1 MLATIRSAVKSIVV
15 EEGTE
20 VTNAMIEHATCE
32 LVSEVNNSRSRD
44 KYKVW
49 MLKKQTM
56 ILFCNNNLIKFYG
69 TNGEVNRTLNQSAL
83 YRFWKKGYG
92 LRTPEKTLNYFTSSL
107 KKFTPE
113 FVHHHDCKTESSWI
127 KLAKKYFNDK
137 MDLICTALLERCK
150 YEVDGYQIEFNDEDE
165 LDIKLSKLQNLRP

>member
-20 VTNAMIEHATCE
+20 VTNAMIEHATCK
-32 LVSEVNNSRSRD
+32 LVREVNNSRSRD

-69 TNGEVNRTLNQSAL
+69 TNGEVDQTLNQSAL

-92 LRTPEKTLNYFTSSL
+92 SRTPEKTLNYFTSSL

-113 FVHHHDCKTESSWI
+113 FVHHHDCKTESS
-127 KLAKKYFNDK
+127 
-137 MDLICTALLERCK
+137 
-150 YEVDGYQIEFNDEDE
+150 
-165 LDIKLSKLQNLRP
+165 